1 MQVNVAKAV
10 LAEITRGELA
20 EEETMRNRM
29 VLMSAIA
36 AAAILASAAQSKATP
51 LGTATAAV
59 PSGTLSDEASNVI
72 DVQGRRGGGG
82 GRGVAAGG
90 RRGGGGYRGGG
101 GGRGIGTGI
110 AIGTAIGVIGGM
122 IAADQA
128 QRQDAVG
135 YCMQRFQS
143 YDPSSGTYVGFDGLR
158 HPCP

>member
-1 MQVNVAKAV
+1 
-10 LAEITRGELA
+10 
-20 EEETMRNRM
+20 MRNRM

-51 LGTATAAV
+51 LGAATAAV

-72 DVQGRRGGGG
+72 DVQGRRGGG
-82 GRGVAAGG
+82 GG

-135 YCMQRFQS
+135 YCMQRFRS
-143 YDPSSGTYVGFDGLR
+143 YDPSTVTYVGFDGLQ